1 MADRIVVMNKS
12 KLVMFDKTQKVFARG
27 DELEKI
33 GLRIPQ
39 ITKIMSQLR
48 KRGVDV
54 PEGILTVD
62 SAVDYLLP
70 LIKKEAR

>member
-1 MADRIVVMNKS
+1 MINS
-12 KLVMFDKTQKVFARG
+12 KDM
-27 DELEKI
+27 
-33 GLRIPQ
+33 LRQ

-70 LIKKEAR
+70 FIKKEAR

>member
-1 MADRIVVMNKS
+1 
-12 KLVMFDKTQKVFARG
+12 
-27 DELEKI
+27 
-33 GLRIPQ
+33 
-39 ITKIMSQLR
+39 MSQLR

>member
-1 MADRIVVMNKS
+1 MKNRSAYSADNKNN
-12 KLVMFDKTQKVFARG
+12 VTAQ
-27 DELEKI
+27 
-33 GLRIPQ
+33 
-39 ITKIMSQLR
+39 

-70 LIKKEAR
+70 FIKKEAR